1 MKVLYDFQAFT
12 YQYFGGVSKC
22 FCELI
27 NHRPT
32 SLSYD
37 IAISQSNNEHLWES
51 KLVNDLERVAF
62 DVNIWHKFY
71 AGIGNMTLYK
81 IISHIFNTSE
91 RINKRKSIEA
101 IIKGDYDI
109 FHPTFFDLYFLPYLQ
124 EKPFVI
130 TIHDMMPE
138 LFGISKAQ
146 IRNKPIL
153 CEKAA
158 AIVAVSENTKYDL
171 CRILQVP
178 EDKVHVIYHG
188 GPQIQISV
196 NAPLIKYP
204 YFLFVGTR
212 EAKYK
217 NFRQTVIDF
226 SLFSKQHPNVY
237 LVCTGSDFN
246 YDEIEMFKKMHLSDR
261 IIHMFATEKELSNLY
276 SNAIA
281 FIYPSLYEGFGMPIL
296 EAFSHGCPV
305 LINNKSCFPEIASHA
320 ALYFDSEYKK
330 SNLYDIME
338 LVFHMTANERN
349 RLIQLGYERLKK
361 FSWEKASL
369 QLNELYMNIINK

>member
-109 FHPTFFDLYFLPYLQ
+109 FHPTFF
-124 EKPFVI
+124 
-130 TIHDMMPE
+130 
-138 LFGISKAQ
+138 
-146 IRNKPIL
+146 
-153 CEKAA
+153 
-158 AIVAVSENTKYDL
+158 DL

-369 QLNELYMNIINK
+369 QLNELYMNIINKSLLSRLEIIVAKKARI